1 MGFCAW
7 NKTAEA
13 GGGGGE
19 FRGAGLLSGSRVRLP
34 NELVTCAVTGQ
45 AKPPRQLQLI
55 VSGMAEIRETT
66 LQQAV
71 HC

>member
-13 GGGGGE
+13 GSGGGE
-19 FRGAGLLSGSRVRLP
+19 FRGPGLLSGSRARLP
-34 NELVTCAVTGQ
+34 NELVTCAV
-45 AKPPRQLQLI
+45 PLSLV